1 MNGNKIGNKGGMALA
16 GALQVNT
23 VLEEL
28 DLGEADLVSKIE
40 ILCSKDQFIFTNRK
54 NFRGNS

>member
-1 MNGNKIGNKGGMALA
+1 MNGNKIGNEGGMALA

-28 DLGEADLVSKIE
+28 DLAETDLVSISM
-40 ILCSKDQFIFTNRK
+40 LCIGSF
-54 NFRGNS
+54 SE

>member
-1 MNGNKIGNKGGMALA
+1 MLFLWQVNETLRTLKLNGNKIGNKGGMAIA

-28 DLGEADLVSKIE
+28 DLANVDLVRIWG
-40 ILCSKDQFIFTNRK
+40 T
-54 NFRGNS
+54 